1 MKTRT
6 DKGVSHQRGSANVY
20 ADLGYKSA
28 DEMLVKA
35 QLVTTIAEIL
45 AERGYTQTT
54 AAALLGI
61 PQPKLSKMLRGQFRG
76 FSERKLMDCLT
87 LLGRDIDIVVRATSK
102 RKRAGRGIGFICIAR
117 YTPTSST
124 VVNTASRVTWIVTLL
139 RGHRWLVV
147 VRHVSR
153 DPWFDDMQISQSEA
167 SESSGHV
174 GKGHIWPWVFRP
186 PDHCVRQLSPAQ
198 DSGSLRP
205 DLDISSA

>member
-6 DKGVSHQRGSANVY
+6 DESVSHQQGSTNVY

-45 AERGYTQTT
+45 AERGYTQTK

-87 LLGRDIDIVVRATSK
+87 LLGRDIDIVVRATPK
-102 RKRAGRGIGFICIAR
+102 RKGQGA
-117 YTPTSST
+117 
-124 VVNTASRVTWIVTLL
+124 
-139 RGHRWLVV
+139 
-147 VRHVSR
+147 VSVS
-153 DPWFDDMQISQSEA
+153 FA
-167 SESSGHV
+167 
-174 GKGHIWPWVFRP
+174 
-186 PDHCVRQLSPAQ
+186 
-198 DSGSLRP
+198 
-205 DLDISSA
+205 